1 MYVET
6 LGEGEPSVAV
16 VGAIHGDEPCGARA
30 VERLVGESPPV
41 ERPAKL
47 IVANERA
54 LAAGE
59 RYLDADLNRSF
70 PGDPDGDAHERRLAH
85 DLRRAVEGCLTLG
98 IHSTVSFD
106 EPFGTLADLTPRTAE
121 VMRALPIEHAADFT
135 GLVEGRSVNLPGFV
149 NVEAGYQG
157 SDRAAD
163 NAYDCAAAFLRAT
176 GVLSGTVD
184 RTETG
189 LYKVF
194 DVIEKAA
201 DRRYRVEVENFRRVA
216 PGDIYARARNAGGD
230 DDAPSGDPGDA
241 DAPAA
246 DKRRLRAD
254 REFWPVLLSA
264 DGHRRLLGYKATRVG
279 EVGAVADRRD

>member
-1 MYVET
+1 MHVET

-30 VERLVGESPPV
+30 IERLVEESPSV
-41 ERPAKL
+41 ERPVKL

-59 RYLDADLNRSF
+59 RFLEADLNRTF
-70 PGDPDGDAHERRLAH
+70 PGDPDGDAHEERLAH
-85 DLRRAVEGCLTLG
+85 DLRRAIDGCLTLG

-106 EPFGTLADLTPRTAE
+106 EPFGTLADLTPRKAE
-121 VMRALPIEHAADFT
+121 VMRALPVEHAADFT
-135 GLVEGRSVNLPGFV
+135 DVVEGRSVNLPSFV

-157 SDRAAD
+157 SDRATA
-163 NAYDCAAAFLRAT
+163 NAYDCVVAFLRAT
-176 GVLSGTVD
+176 GVLSGTVE

-189 LYKVF
+189 LYEVF
-194 DVIEKAA
+194 DSIEKAA

-216 PGDIYARARNAGGD
+216 PGDVYARARTAVGEGTDEGSTADGGE
-230 DDAPSGDPGDA
+230 GGEGGE
-241 DAPAA
+241 
-246 DKRRLRAD
+246 RLRAD

-264 DGHRRLLGYKATRVG
+264 DGHRRLLGYKSAYAG
-279 EVGAVADRRD
+279 EIGAVADRRN